1 MNLLKY
7 TRLALKSESLSNHL
21 DFCNK
26 GCRLKYTSLLV
37 IGFLMVKWIGVV
49 LVRRS
54 ILLRGPLQ
62 DGIFFLF
69 HDRQDLLSIVENN
82 SYFSDVSFLV
92 RGAPEARLCS
102 ESTRDYQINAPSFS
116 IVRKYIKL
124 YYKKILLNK
133 LLSIRGAKYVA
144 EVVMQASIMEA
155 NDLVDVP
162 KIYSFGYLH
171 AGGILLTEHTAS
183 IDRILY
189 SVQHGYLFEHP
200 ALNNLA
206 AVCLIEDGSD
216 TILAWTSSCIPKYK
230 IAFADMEGRTP
241 DIESLE
247 LDKFIEKNNNYK
259 SGRVIM
265 LMTTMTDFSHVAEAN
280 RFIDLCLKVGMK
292 PVVTLHPVERN
303 FKGLLRY
310 ARRLKANVR
319 YVTFSDSR
327 LFFNERYILSNGSSL
342 LFFAFLNGSKVGYW
356 VCAGEQVIDSMYHFV
371 GDHISNKA
379 KLEEFLI
386 DF

>member
-1 MNLLKY
+1 LNSLKY

-26 GCRLKYTSLLV
+26 GCLLKYTSLLV
-37 IGFLMVKWIGVV
+37 IGFLMVKWIRVV

-54 ILLRGPLQ
+54 ILLRGPLKR
-62 DGIFFLF
+62 GVFLLF
-69 HDRQDLLSIVENN
+69 HDRQDLLSIVEKN

-92 RGAPEARLCS
+92 RGAREARLCS
-102 ESTRDYQINAPSFS
+102 ESTRDCQFNAPSFS

-124 YYKKILLNK
+124 YYKKMLLNK

-155 NDLVDVP
+155 NNLIDVP

-171 AGGILLTEHTAS
+171 AGGVLLTEYTAS
-183 IDRILY
+183 IERTLY
-189 SVQHGYLFEHP
+189 SVQHGYLFENP
-200 ALNNLA
+200 VLNNLA
-206 AVCLIEDGSD
+206 AVGLIEDGAD
-216 TILAWTSSCIPKYK
+216 TILAWTSSCITKYK
-230 IAFADMEGRTP
+230 IAFSEMESRTP

-247 LDKFIEKNNNYK
+247 LDQVIEKNHSYK

-265 LMTTMTDFSHVAEAN
+265 LMTPMTDFSHVAEAN
-280 RFIDLCLKVGMK
+280 RFIDICLMVGMK
-292 PVVTLHPVERN
+292 PVVTLHPSERN
-303 FKGLLRY
+303 FKSLLRY

-319 YVTFSDSR
+319 YVTFRDSR
-327 LFFNERYILSNGSSL
+327 LFFNEQYILSNGSSL
-342 LFFAFLNGSKVGYW
+342 LFFAFLNGAKVGYW
-356 VCAGEQVIDSMYHFV
+356 VGDGEQVIESIYHFV

-379 KLEEFLI
+379 KLENFLMEI
-386 DF
+386 

>member
-1 MNLLKY
+1 MLKHS
-7 TRLALKSESLSNHL
+7 RLNLKSQSLSNHL
-21 DFCNK
+21 NFFNIGRK
-26 GCRLKYTSLLV
+26 FKYPKFLV
-37 IGFLMVKWIGVV
+37 LGFLMMKLMRFV
-49 LVRRS
+49 LVRPSVVLRS
-54 ILLRGPLQ
+54 SLQ
-62 DGIFFLF
+62 NGIFFLF
-69 HDRQDLLSIVENN
+69 HDRQDLLSSVEKN
-82 SYFSDVSFLV
+82 SYFANVNLMLSRSRDSRYRSEDSCVNQV
-92 RGAPEARLCS
+92 KAPA
-102 ESTRDYQINAPSFS
+102 FS
-116 IVRKYIKL
+116 IVTKYINL
-124 YYKKILLNK
+124 YYKTILFNRW
-133 LLSIRGAKYVA
+133 LSIRGAKYVA

-183 IDRILY
+183 INRILF
-189 SVQHGYLFEHP
+189 SVQHGYLFENP

-292 PVVTLHPVERN
+292 PVVTLHPMERN